1 MNFQIREIPPIM
13 RPAPI
18 CRIVAR
24 CALFLVSLALHAQEP
39 AAREFNLPPDL
50 AVRTFSLFS
59 EQSGRGLIADADLIR
74 GVTTNAVR
82 GKYTVREVLDRA
94 LAGTGLVAKEDPKN
108 GAFVIHREKPR
119 PNGQRAALKT
129 ASDRPQSQARLVPPK
144 TPKPQ

>member
-1 MNFQIREIPPIM
+1 MRFQIRNIPSLT

-18 CRIVAR
+18 RRIAAR
-24 CALFLVSLALHAQEP
+24 CTLFLFALALHAQEP
-39 AAREFNLPPDL
+39 ATREFNLPPDL

-74 GVTTNAVR
+74 GVKTNAVS

-129 ASDRPQSQARLVPPK
+129 ASARPQNQAGWCR
-144 TPKPQ
+144 